1 MKVKTFAL
9 VCFCTTALIGH
20 VRADDIGS
28 EIAGGFIKDLS
39 SVLLGGLKKEM
50 DAKIGEQHA
59 VTDRGF
65 CQVWRSGQ
73 LTVQKTCDVKSYC
86 DTGGSCTSKFRWPN
100 GNFSELVFKDQVPVS
115 LNGHPSGLALVG
127 SDQCAQDGSASV
139 FCYTSTA
146 QIAGQTVAIAPASFP
161 PQGSARVNTAGLQ
174 PSLQQNYATREL
186 GGSIASKG
194 LPNSF
199 RLPAPQQ
206 GANDNGIT
214 EVTLPASDTMLPTSP
229 AEGLLAQYVT
239 ALQNDATDP
248 QAKVK
253 RCAIGPALLTVYS
266 NDLDQETKNTLQ
278 SQMAQDGCS

>member
-1 MKVKTFAL
+1 MNVKTCAL
-9 VCFCTTALIGH
+9 VVSFCTAAFLGQAC
-20 VRADDIGS
+20 ADDIGS
-28 EIAGGFIKDLS
+28 EIAGGFIKDIS

-73 LTVQKTCDVKSYC
+73 LTVQKTCEVKSYC
-86 DTGGSCTSKFRWPN
+86 DTDGSCTSKFRWPN
-100 GNFSELVFKDQVPVS
+100 GNFSELVFKDQVPIS

-146 QIAGQTVAIAPASFP
+146 QMAGQTVAIAPASFP
-161 PQGSARVNTAGLQ
+161 SQVSTQVNTAGLQ
-174 PSLQQNYATREL
+174 PQLQQDSAATEL
-186 GGSIASKG
+186 ARSLAA
-194 LPNSF
+194 NSF
-199 RLPAPQQ
+199 PTPISVPAPQQ
-206 GANDNGIT
+206 GANDGIT
-214 EVTLPASDTMLPTSP
+214 EVALPTSNAVQQTSP
-229 AEGLLAQYVT
+229 SQVLLTQYVT

-253 RCAIGPALLTVYS
+253 RCALGPALLTVYS

-278 SQMAQDGCS
+278 AQMAQDGCG

>member
-1 MKVKTFAL
+1 MKVKTGAL
-9 VCFCTTALIGH
+9 VVSFCTATFLAQA
-20 VRADDIGS
+20 RADDIGS

-39 SVLLGGLKKEM
+39 SVILGGLKKEM

-73 LTVQKTCDVKSYC
+73 LAVQNTCEVKSYC
-86 DTGGSCTSKFRWPN
+86 DTDGSCTSKFRWPN
-100 GNFSELVFKDQVPVS
+100 GNLSELMFKDQVPIS

-161 PQGSARVNTAGLQ
+161 PQVSTQVNTAG
-174 PSLQQNYATREL
+174 
-186 GGSIASKG
+186 
-194 LPNSF
+194 NSF
-199 RLPAPQQ
+199 SLPAPQQ
-206 GANDNGIT
+206 GANDDGIT
-214 EVTLPASDTMLPTSP
+214 EVALPASNTVQPTSS
-229 AEGLLAQYVT
+229 AQGLLAQYVT
-239 ALQNDATDP
+239 ALQNDAADP

-253 RCAIGPALLTVYS
+253 RCALGPALITVYS

-278 SQMAQDGCS
+278 AQMAQDGCN